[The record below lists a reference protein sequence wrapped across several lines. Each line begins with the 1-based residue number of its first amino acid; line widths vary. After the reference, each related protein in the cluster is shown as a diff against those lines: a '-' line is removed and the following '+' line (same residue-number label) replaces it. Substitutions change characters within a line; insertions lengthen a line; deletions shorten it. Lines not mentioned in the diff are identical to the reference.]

1 MSMNFS
7 AVLDALNHASAFELY
22 RLRFAIDRKLDD
34 PAWAIAVRSRL
45 HVGQEIE
52 YFSPRENLVQR
63 ARIDEFRRKQVAVT
77 DLPDGKRWL
86 IEYNAINIDGID
98 VEIREQTRKGL
109 GRNEVRVGDTL
120 GFIDR
125 NGHERS
131 GVVLR
136 LNNKT
141 VSMQVGA
148 QQWRVAYPLLHR
160 VVDAI
165 PGTAVDLLQQATLL
179 LPETE

>member
-1 MSMNFS
+1 MNFS
-7 AVLDALNHASAFELY
+7 AILDTLNHASAFELY

-45 HVGQEIE
+45 HIGQEIE
-52 YFSPRENLVQR
+52 YFSPRENLIQR
-63 ARIDEFRRKQVAVT
+63 ARIDDFRRKQVAVT

-86 IEYNAINIDGID
+86 VEYNAINVDGID

-109 GRNEVRVGDTL
+109 GRNEVQVGDTL
-120 GFIDR
+120 GFLDR
-125 NGHERS
+125 DGHERG

-141 VSMQVGA
+141 VSMQVDS
-148 QQWRVAYPLLHR
+148 QQWRVAYQLLHR

-165 PGTAVDLLQQATLL
+165 PGTAIDLHQQALLL

>member
-1 MSMNFS
+1 MNFS
-7 AVLDALNHASAFELY
+7 AILDALNHASAFELY

-34 PAWAIAVRSRL
+34 PAWAIAVPSRL

-86 IEYNAINIDGID
+86 IEYNAINVDGMD
-98 VEIREQTRKGL
+98 VGIREQTRKGL

-120 GFIDR
+120 GFLDR
-125 NGHERS
+125 DGHERS

-136 LNNKT
+136 LNDKT
-141 VSMQVGA
+141 VGMQVGS
-148 QQWRVAYPLLHR
+148 QQWRVAYQLLHR

-165 PGTAVDLLQQATLL
+165 PGTAVDPRQQAILPP
-179 LPETE
+179 PETA

>member
-1 MSMNFS
+1 MNFS

-45 HVGQEIE
+45 HIGQEIE

-77 DLPDGKRWL
+77 DLPNGKRWL
-86 IEYNAINIDGID
+86 IEYHAINVDGID

-120 GFIDR
+120 GFLDR

-131 GVVLR
+131 GLVLR
-136 LNNKT
+136 LNDKT
-141 VSMQVGA
+141 VSMQVGT
-148 QQWRVAYPLLHR
+148 QQWRVAYQLLHR

-165 PGTAVDLLQQATLL
+165 PGTAADLPQQAVLL
-179 LPETE
+179 LPEIE